1 MGVTMLTTQPML
13 SEQEWGLIMQLLEHE
28 HQDLPVERRHTDSRS
43 YADALDE
50 RKMMIDDLIQRLRNQ
65 GVAQ

>member
-1 MGVTMLTTQPML
+1 MLTTQPML
-13 SEQEWGLIMQLLEHE
+13 SEREWELIMQLLESE
-28 HQDLPVERRHTDSRS
+28 HNDLPAERHHTDSYR

-65 GVAQ
+65 GVVQ